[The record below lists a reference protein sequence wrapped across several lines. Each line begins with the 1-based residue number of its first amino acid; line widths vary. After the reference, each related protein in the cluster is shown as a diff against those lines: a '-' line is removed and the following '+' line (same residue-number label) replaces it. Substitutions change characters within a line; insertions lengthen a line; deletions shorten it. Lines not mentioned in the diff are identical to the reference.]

1 MSILTKV
8 LIGLV
13 IVAVFPVLYLAASVL
28 NIQNEWHRKIKDFQA
43 AIDKHEK
50 QYELLL
56 HGDFDAQT
64 HPLVPGKPI
73 VGNPGVMQWQTA
85 RDNIMRGAGRVWYG
99 RPQAAS
105 ISAET
110 GTLKLELFSDEVNLD
125 MNGRSPLNDHGLVD
139 KAFLYVFQMSHTGDL
154 VPGTDK
160 YVGEFVVSGLPPG
173 TNENMI
179 PIKPALPLTA
189 AEWDALKASAAT
201 AQWVVYD
208 KMPTDSRDVFVG
220 LTEDEIRRLV
230 PPEVADEYINDD
242 QTPTKAV
249 TDNPAL
255 AEYVVTDPASKKSR
269 FLRPLRDYQTIF
281 QAAAKRLNEMA
292 DRVQILNREK
302 AFADQAL
309 VNLQM
314 KTIPALDARKARL
327 EKERALVDSELKVVQ
342 ALSEK
347 LTASIEQAKQD
358 VVRTVLENKRLLGE
372 AAAGGKTTSV
382 PAPMQPLATVQ

>member
-28 NIQNEWHRKIKDFQA
+28 NIQNEWHRKIKDFNA
-43 AIDKHEK
+43 AIAKHEA
-50 QYELLL
+50 QYKLLQY
-56 HGDFDAQT
+56 GDFDAQT

-73 VGNPGVMQWQTA
+73 VGTPGVMQWQTA

-154 VPGTDK
+154 APGTDK

-179 PIKPALPLTA
+179 PLKPALPLTA

-201 AQWVVYD
+201 AQWVIYD

-220 LTEDEIRRLV
+220 LTDEEIRRLV
-230 PPEVADEYINDD
+230 PPEVAEEYINDN
-242 QTPTKAV
+242 QTPTKAI

-255 AEYVVTDPASKKSR
+255 AEYVVTDAASKQSR
-269 FLRPLRDYQTIF
+269 FLRPLRDYQPIF

-292 DRVQILNREK
+292 DRIQILSREK

-309 VNLQM
+309 ANLQM
-314 KTIPALDARKARL
+314 KTIPTLDARKARL
-327 EKERALVDSELKVVQ
+327 EKERALVESELKVVQ

-382 PAPMQPLATVQ
+382 PAPVQPLATVQ